1 MKKRVLTL
9 FVVVMILSLAV
20 CCIANAQEAEKKVI
34 KVASNVTLPFEI
46 FWDGD
51 EIHGYEADVYHEVL
65 RRAGYEVEVVDLAF
79 SGILPGLLAEKWDL
93 ACSEIFI
100 TAERMEEMDFCDPF
114 NESFEKMIVPNDSP
128 IQTWEDLKGK
138 VVGAETGTSQAMWA
152 ASLQEKYGP
161 FEIKTYDDRATQ
173 YLDLDTGRID
183 ALAGGNSGGMTGD
196 EPGTYRLL
204 GYSEENSMIS
214 CAVRK
219 GDPLKDIFNKYLNE
233 LKEEG
238 VTAELYEKY
247 YGDTPPEHSAIT
259 DVFTEPYVPEKH

>member
-1 MKKRVLTL
+1 MKRKTVVLL
-9 FVVVMILSLAV
+9 AVMILVLAIS
-20 CCIANAQEAEKKVI
+20 CIVGAQEDDRKVI
-34 KVASNVTLPFEI
+34 RVASNVTIPYEI
-46 FWDGD
+46 FWEND
-51 EIHGYEADVYHEVL
+51 EVHGYEADIYQEVL
-65 RRAGYEVEVVDLAF
+65 RRAGYEVEIVDLAF
-79 SGILPGLLAEKWDL
+79 AGILPGLLAEKWDL

-114 NESFEKMIVPNDSP
+114 QESFEKMVTLWDSDVNSF
-128 IQTWEDLKGK
+128 EDLKGK
-138 VVGAETGTSQAMWA
+138 TVGAETGTSQAMWV

-183 ALAGGNSGGMTGD
+183 ALGGGNSAGMTGD
-196 EPGTYRLL
+196 EPGTYRLV
-204 GYSEENSMIS
+204 GVSDDNSMIS

-219 GDPLKDIFNKYLNE
+219 GDPLKEIFNKYLNE

-238 VTAELYEKY
+238 ITAELYEKY
-247 YGDTPPEHSAIT
+247 YGEPAPEHSAIT